1 VGACLTLD
9 LQSSIVKVLH
19 SDGKTIAGTGFLI
32 HNQGFIVTCSHV
44 IQPKVSQTRG
54 DPRPKKVTVIFL
66 ATGEQREAS
75 VESDWWRGVD
85 KEDIAILRIEGRLPN
100 GVQQLPLGLSDGI
113 SGHSVK
119 TYGFPNIRPEGMCG
133 YGTIGDMVPE
143 DDHFLLQLIGAAE
156 ISPGFSGGPIL
167 DEVTSLV
174 VGMVTAI
181 TSPDMYGR
189 MAETAFITPTE
200 TIRKIY
206 PQLEPLDTP
215 PYMDLKAF
223 TENDAEFFFGREAMV
238 NDLVEKLKASNP
250 NFMLVMGPSGS
261 GKSSVI
267 QAGLIPRLRK
277 CAVPGSDHWEFV
289 VVSPADR
296 PFDQLEAQGLDG
308 ASENLVESVRRCL
321 KKQAGIER
329 WLLVL
334 DQFEEFLVT
343 CPPLLRQQF
352 WTCLDNLLDS
362 DLPITLIVVMRDEF
376 YSRFAQE
383 APTQIVKLTQLGFF
397 QVSIRLETDDL
408 RRIIELPAR
417 HVRLNFEEGLVQVI
431 IDDVLESCHVD
442 GDGQV
447 GRSTILPLLEFA
459 LTQVWMRREQGFL
472 THQAYN
478 NVGKVA
484 GSLTAW
490 ADQVCRSMEREGL
503 GQLTRRVFI
512 DLINLGDE
520 TNRLPDS
527 RRRRKLDD
535 LSKDPSERD
544 SIHRI
549 VQRLADKRLVTT
561 SIDKGQVTVEII
573 HDALIREWAQLQNW
587 LKKDR
592 SFLAWERELEK
603 DARAWKETSPGDAS
617 QRDNGRLLRGLRLSE
632 AERWSQER
640 SSDLDDTELEFLQYS
655 LDFRNDEIEREEKAK
670 LERVKVL
677 EKDRLQKR
685 IIILSVFFS
694 LLVVFAAYVLYQQ
707 RGELEDLSE
716 ENSAL
721 YLASLSELSG
731 NNPTTF
737 IESIKYAIESL
748 RNRSTFQGNSA
759 LRRGLALLPHPIGL
773 MKHNASVSTAVFSPN
788 GMLIATA
795 SYDNTARIWNAS
807 SGKELIRMKH
817 GSQVNIAVFSPDGT
831 RIATASYDNTTR
843 IWDVASGKE
852 LIRMKDDGHI
862 SAIAFSPDGTRIA
875 TASYDNTT
883 RIWDVASGKE
893 LLRLNH
899 GDPVNFIS
907 FSPDGTRIATAC
919 GNTSPLA
926 TNELDNS
933 ARIWDSSSGKELLSL
948 NHSGPVN
955 IVAFSPDGTR
965 MATAS
970 YDRNNT
976 VRIWDASSGKEL
988 TKLEHGGPVNSVV
1001 FSPDG
1006 TSIATASE
1014 DNTARIWD
1022 VASGKELAR
1031 MVHHG
1036 LVNFVSFSPDGTC
1049 IITAGQDNTA
1059 IIWNNFSRKELI
1071 KLEQDGQVNT
1081 AIFSPDGT
1089 RIATASWD
1097 NTARI
1102 WNASSGKELVQVEQ
1116 DGPINTVAFS
1126 PDGTRIATAS
1136 WDNTACIWNASSGK
1150 ELVKVEQDGPI
1161 NTVAFSPD
1169 GTRIA
1174 TASWDNTARIWNAS
1188 SGKELVRVE
1197 HDSQVNIVIFSPD
1210 GTHIAT
1216 DGQDNTIRI
1225 WDTSSGKELAR
1236 MTNNDVKS
1244 TVYISSSPS
1253 SVAFSPNGSQLATT
1267 IGDNTIRIWDSSSGK
1282 ELARIKHDGLV
1293 STVVFSTDGTRIAT
1307 ASWDNTIRIWDASL
1321 YTELAR
1327 LKYNDKLN
1335 SVVFS
1340 PDGTRIATTSGD
1352 HTAQIWYL
1360 DSEDLL
1366 CEACRHLG
1374 CNLTTEVWRVKYCQS
1389 CKEKR

>member
-119 TYGFPNIRPEGMCG
+119 TYGFPNIRPEGMWG

-852 LIRMKDDGHI
+852 L
-862 SAIAFSPDGTRIA
+862 
-875 TASYDNTT
+875 
-883 RIWDVASGKE
+883 
-893 LLRLNH
+893 LRLNH

-1081 AIFSPDGT
+1081 AI
-1089 RIATASWD
+1089 
-1097 NTARI
+1097 
-1102 WNASSGKELVQVEQ
+1102 
-1116 DGPINTVAFS
+1116 
-1126 PDGTRIATAS
+1126 
-1136 WDNTACIWNASSGK
+1136 
-1150 ELVKVEQDGPI
+1150 
-1161 NTVAFSPD
+1161 FSPD